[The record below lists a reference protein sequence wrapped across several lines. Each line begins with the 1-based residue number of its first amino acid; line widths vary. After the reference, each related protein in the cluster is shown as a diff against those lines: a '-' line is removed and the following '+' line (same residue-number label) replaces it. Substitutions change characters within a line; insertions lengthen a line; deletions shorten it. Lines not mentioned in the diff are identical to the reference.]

1 MDNVEEAML
10 QLQDNPGLLRDPAFR
25 IFTPQRWSCL
35 NPYYQN
41 KLEKA
46 KKGKLLSEIERERI
60 FEVGEECEDLID
72 QIVIC
77 HAKGILD
84 ALYHNAH
91 NFLTSCDGCYASG
104 KFNET
109 MIVATEEVVADN
121 ILGAESTLGKVDM
134 AWRRGLPHEHS

>member
-1 MDNVEEAML
+1 M
-10 QLQDNPGLLRDPAFR
+10 
-25 IFTPQRWSCL
+25 
-35 NPYYQN
+35 
-41 KLEKA
+41 
-46 KKGKLLSEIERERI
+46 LSEIERERI

-104 KFNET
+104 KFNES
-109 MIVATEEVVADN
+109 MVFATEEAVADN

-134 AWRRGLPHEHS
+134 TWCRRLNFQISTVSGLIMAKQSDLFSNLPSHWYDAHSNACIALTKKTSLNFHG